1 MKSNYRQALIKG
13 FTFFGGLYFFLEFIL
28 PKKISSIA
36 GFEIPGGFEFGL
48 YHDEISRSIQIV
60 GSMALG
66 LGVINILQVHGA
78 NILKSKKG
86 WGNSLALLL
95 GFLIVVVVQSIDL
108 NNSEERLGI
117 QQKIRSYS
125 TFVEHV
131 HKAYIEES
139 TPAIA
144 RIDALSAELEG
155 LSESMNSDNSYLSS
169 SLPESKGELTHNI
182 TRAIAD
188 AKSNTA
194 DLKAAYSAL
203 DSAQPHLPDPQ
214 LETEVY
220 ASIQSLKKF
229 AELTQE
235 LTMHHYEETFGKQGS
250 SFFFGAFFDPL
261 GAAMFS
267 LLAFYIANAAYRSFR
282 VKSLEASVMMIAA
295 LIVMLG
301 QIPFGPLYIYEDMP
315 QLRVW
320 LLKNVNAPAFRAIY
334 FGAAIAGLAMA
345 VRMWLSLEKSPLSSD
360 EGEEHTES

>member
-1 MKSNYRQALIKG
+1 MNSNYRQALIKA
-13 FTFFGGLYFFLEFIL
+13 FTFIGGLYFFLEFIL
-28 PKKISSIA
+28 PKKINSIA
-36 GFEIPGGFEFGL
+36 GISIPGGFEFGL

-60 GSMALG
+60 GTMALG
-66 LGVINILQVHGA
+66 LGVINIIQVHGA

-95 GFLIVVVVQSIDL
+95 GFFIVVIVQSIDL
-108 NNSEERLGI
+108 GNSEQRLDI
-117 QQKIRSYS
+117 QQEIRGFSS
-125 TFVEHV
+125 FVAIV
-131 HKAYIEES
+131 HEQYVDSS
-139 TPAIA
+139 TPAAPRIA
-144 RIDALSAELEG
+144 ALNARLDSLRSHTQSG
-155 LSESMNSDNSYLSS
+155 DSYLNL
-169 SLPESKGELTHNI
+169 SLPESHTELTN
-182 TRAIAD
+182 AV
-188 AKSNTA
+188 NE
-194 DLKAAYSAL
+194 AL
-203 DSAQPHLPDPQ
+203 DNARSQAQELENNYASLEPDTASFPAPQ
-214 LETEVY
+214 LEASVES
-220 ASIQSLKKF
+220 SIQALKKL

-235 LTMHHYEETFGKQGS
+235 LSMLHYENTFGRKGS

-282 VKSLEASVMMIAA
+282 VKSLEASVMMLAA

-345 VRMWLSLEKSPLSSD
+345 VRMWLSLEKSPLAT
-360 EGEEHTES
+360 EKTEEQ

>member
-1 MKSNYRQALIKG
+1 MKANYRQALIKG
-13 FTFFGGLYFFLEFIL
+13 FTFIGGLYFFLEFVL
-28 PKKISSIA
+28 PKKIFSIA
-36 GFEIPGGFEFGL
+36 GYSFPEGIEFGL

-60 GSMALG
+60 GTMALG

-95 GFLIVVVVQSIDL
+95 GFFIVVVVQSIDL
-108 NNSEERLGI
+108 GNSEERLTA
-117 QQKIRSYS
+117 QQQIRGFSD
-125 TFVEHV
+125 FVAHV
-131 HKAYIEES
+131 HKEFVNES
-139 TPAIA
+139 TPATT
-144 RIDALSAELEG
+144 RIDALTNSLASLEQS
-155 LSESMNSDNSYLSS
+155 LNSDSGYLHLK
-169 SLPESKGELTHNI
+169 LPDSHGELQDKVVQALEN
-182 TRAIAD
+182 
-188 AKSNTA
+188 AKTNVASLRGNYETLGSG
-194 DLKAAYSAL
+194 DGL
-203 DSAQPHLPDPQ
+203 LPDPELEQ
-214 LETEVY
+214 LVVS
-220 ASIQSLKKF
+220 SITSLKKV

-235 LTMHHYEETFGKQGS
+235 LTMHHYEETFGKKGS

-282 VKSLEASVMMIAA
+282 VKSLEASVMMLAA

-345 VRMWLSLEKSPLSSD
+345 VRMWLSLEKSPLASED
-360 EGEEHTES
+360 VEEQVEQ